1 MLILYLIEM
10 ISSGRNAIY
19 DITKVFTVETLSNLQ
34 VIILT
39 LYRQI
44 DWLVHFNTSNKG
56 HTPNTTL
63 THNFVF
69 TFINVIC
76 YSKFT
81 IPIGLDF
88 PFPFFAFYYCVE
100 NLSSLSEFST
110 TCNTSLT
117 TAWWSHLQIKLEL
130 F

>member
-1 MLILYLIEM
+1 M

-19 DITKVFTVETLSNLQ
+19 DITKVFTVETLSHLQ

-39 LYRQI
+39 LYHQI
-44 DWLVHFNTSNKG
+44 DWKIHFNTFNKG

-76 YSKFT
+76 
-81 IPIGLDF
+81 IQNL
-88 PFPFFAFYYCVE
+88 PFQLVLIF
-100 NLSSLSEFST
+100 
-110 TCNTSLT
+110 
-117 TAWWSHLQIKLEL
+117 L
-130 F
+130 FHFLHSITVLRIYQVCPSF